1 MLTPIYNFNI
11 CLQLVLSVLL
21 GLSYLGGGHCNRDL
35 ACEMLIA
42 FDEAIFRSVLNSS
55 VAKATQRAEDY
66 INRINDIYQ
75 RFVQTC

>member
-1 MLTPIYNFNI
+1 MLTPIYNANI
-11 CLQLVLSVLL
+11 FLQVVLSTLL

-42 FDEAIFRSVLNSS
+42 FDEPIFRAVLNES

-66 INRINDIYQ
+66 ISRINDIYH
-75 RFVQTC
+75 RFVQIC